1 MGLFSQIIV
10 ILVLIITVL
19 VLIYVFKKM
28 SDTKEELVTSESEKP
43 TMRLSR
49 FTRIVIFICFFVIH
63 LLNCSD
69 GGVVSARSNQIKEEL
84 QIDDKSFGIY
94 GSIVQIGRIV
104 GTLSVMVLLNLFD
117 RKYLIFFALILKCS
131 TFLIYFVTS
140 NYIVIMIFRFLQ
152 GFAHVFTYVYFPTWV
167 DQFGLQSYKTIMTSF
182 IQTASP
188 FGSVFGFNATT
199 FLGDYKYGF
208 ALLAFTILPLDFIL
222 LFMPDKFFSP
232 KIFFLKKKKEEHDGR
247 ESEYSLFEVDEE
259 KMKQK
264 QAEKEKKPEGPSI
277 WFQLLRPVFATIVL
291 ARTVLMFSFMGTHYW
306 IGDYFQNV
314 LGQDGK
320 VAKASVYSV
329 VSLFGPFTG
338 SMVGAAVCEKVGGY
352 TKRVSSLLCCGFSIL
367 TGICAV
373 LIPMTDDMMVFT
385 VELFLFFFF
394 ANCMM
399 PILIGISFNCVDKKL
414 KGASYGVNSLMCT
427 FLGNLPAPSVY
438 GFINDMYKE
447 TNKRM
452 AMACNLNY
460 IWVNTILIA
469 LNWYFRKDEGKEQ
482 KQEDETEL
490 KDIEENK

>member
-1 MGLFSQIIV
+1 
-10 ILVLIITVL
+10 
-19 VLIYVFKKM
+19 M
-28 SDTKEELVTSESEKP
+28 SDKQEKLVTSEEGKP
-43 TMRLSR
+43 HIRLSR
-49 FTRIVIFICFFVIH
+49 WTRIIIFVCFFIIH

-69 GGVVSARSNQIKEEL
+69 GGVVSARSNQIKKEL
-84 QIDDKSFGIY
+84 NINDKSFGIY
-94 GSIVQIGRIV
+94 GSIVQIGRII
-104 GTLSVMVLLNLFD
+104 GTLSVMILLNLFD
-117 RKYLIFFALILKCS
+117 RKYLIFFALILKCA
-131 TFLIYFVTS
+131 TFLIYFVTA
-140 NYIVIMIFRFLQ
+140 NYYIIMGFRFLQ
-152 GFAHVFTYVYFPTWV
+152 GFSHVFTYVYFPTWV
-167 DQFGLQSYKTIMTSF
+167 DQFGLQNYKTIMTSF

-188 FGSVFGFNATT
+188 FGSVFGFNVTT

-232 KIFFLKKKKEEHDGR
+232 KIFFYKVHKEEHDGR
-247 ESEYSLFEVDEE
+247 ESVFSLFEIDEE

-264 QAEKEKKPEGPSI
+264 QEEKAKKPEGPSI
-277 WFQLLRPVFATIVL
+277 WLQLLRPVFATIVL

-306 IGDYFQNV
+306 IGDYFQNA

-320 VAKASVYSV
+320 LAKASIYSV
-329 VSLFGPFTG
+329 VSLVGPFTG

-352 TKRVSSLLCCGFSIL
+352 TKRASSLLCCGFSVL

-373 LIPMTDDMMVFT
+373 LIPMTNDMMVFT

-438 GFINDMYKE
+438 GFINDIYKE
-447 TNKRM
+447 TNPKM

-469 LNWYFRKDEGKEQ
+469 LNFHFRKGEKTEVKDV
-482 KQEDETEL
+482 DETEL
-490 KDIEENK
+490 KTIDENKE

>member
-1 MGLFSQIIV
+1 
-10 ILVLIITVL
+10 
-19 VLIYVFKKM
+19 M
-28 SDTKEELVTSESEKP
+28 SDKQEKLVTSEEGKP
-43 TMRLSR
+43 HIRLSR
-49 FTRIVIFICFFVIH
+49 WTRIIIFVCFFIIH

-84 QIDDKSFGIY
+84 NINDKSFGIY
-94 GSIVQIGRIV
+94 GSIVQIGRII
-104 GTLSVMVLLNLFD
+104 GTLSVMILLNLFD
-117 RKYLIFFALILKCS
+117 RKYLIFFALVLKCA
-131 TFLIYFVTS
+131 TFLIYFITA
-140 NYIVIMIFRFLQ
+140 NYYIIMGFRFLQ
-152 GFAHVFTYVYFPTWV
+152 GFSHVFTYVYFPTWV
-167 DQFGLQSYKTIMTSF
+167 DQFGLQNYKTIMTSF

-188 FGSVFGFNATT
+188 FGSVFGFNVTT

-208 ALLAFTILPLDFIL
+208 ALLAFTIIPLDIIL

-232 KIFFLKKKKEEHDGR
+232 KIFFYKVHKEEHDGR
-247 ESEYSLFEVDEE
+247 ESVFSLFEIDEE
-259 KMKQK
+259 KMKKK
-264 QAEKEKKPEGPSI
+264 QEEKEKKPEGPSI
-277 WFQLLRPVFATIVL
+277 WLQLLRPVFATIVL

-306 IGDYFQNV
+306 IGDYFQNA

-320 VAKASVYSV
+320 LAKASIYSV
-329 VSLFGPFTG
+329 VSLVGPFTG

-352 TKRVSSLLCCGFSIL
+352 TKRASSLLCCGFSVL

-373 LIPMTDDMMVFT
+373 LIPMTNDMMIFT

-438 GFINDMYKE
+438 GFINDIYKE
-447 TNKRM
+447 TNPKM

-469 LNWYFRKDEGKEQ
+469 LNFHFRKGEKTEIKDV
-482 KQEDETEL
+482 DETEL
-490 KDIEENK
+490 KTIDENKE

>member
-1 MGLFSQIIV
+1 
-10 ILVLIITVL
+10 
-19 VLIYVFKKM
+19 M
-28 SDTKEELVTSESEKP
+28 SDKQEKLVTSEEGKP
-43 TMRLSR
+43 HIRLSR
-49 FTRIVIFICFFVIH
+49 WTRIIIFVCFFIIH

-84 QIDDKSFGIY
+84 NINDKSFGIY
-94 GSIVQIGRIV
+94 GSIVQIGRII
-104 GTLSVMVLLNLFD
+104 GTLSVMILLNLFD
-117 RKYLIFFALILKCS
+117 RKYLIFFALVLKCA
-131 TFLIYFVTS
+131 TFLIYFFTA
-140 NYIVIMIFRFLQ
+140 NYYIIMGFRFLQ
-152 GFAHVFTYVYFPTWV
+152 GFSHVFTYVYFPTWV
-167 DQFGLQSYKTIMTSF
+167 DQFGLQNYKTIMTSF

-208 ALLAFTILPLDFIL
+208 ALLACTILPLDIIL
-222 LFMPDKFFSP
+222 LCMPDKFFSP
-232 KIFFLKKKKEEHDGR
+232 KIFFYKVHKEEHDGR
-247 ESEYSLFEVDEE
+247 ESVFSLFEIDEE
-259 KMKQK
+259 KMKKK
-264 QAEKEKKPEGPSI
+264 QEEKEKKPEGPSI
-277 WFQLLRPVFATIVL
+277 WLQLLRPVFATIVL

-306 IGDYFQNV
+306 IGDYFQNA

-320 VAKASVYSV
+320 LAKASIYSV
-329 VSLFGPFTG
+329 VSLVGPFTG

-352 TKRVSSLLCCGFSIL
+352 TKRASSLLCCGFSVL

-373 LIPMTDDMMVFT
+373 LIPMTNDMMVFT

-438 GFINDMYKE
+438 GFINDIYKE
-447 TNKRM
+447 TNPKI

-469 LNWYFRKDEGKEQ
+469 LNFHFRKGEKTEIKDV
-482 KQEDETEL
+482 DETEL
-490 KDIEENK
+490 KTIDENKE

>member
-1 MGLFSQIIV
+1 
-10 ILVLIITVL
+10 
-19 VLIYVFKKM
+19 M
-28 SDTKEELVTSESEKP
+28 SDKQEKLVTSEEGKRHI
-43 TMRLSR
+43 RLSR
-49 FTRIVIFICFFVIH
+49 WTRIIIFVCFFIIH

-84 QIDDKSFGIY
+84 NINDKSFGIY
-94 GSIVQIGRIV
+94 GSIVQIGRII
-104 GTLSVMVLLNLFD
+104 GTLSVMILLNLFD
-117 RKYLIFFALILKCS
+117 RKYLIFFALILKCA
-131 TFLIYFVTS
+131 TFLIYFVTA
-140 NYIVIMIFRFLQ
+140 NYYIIMGFRFLQ
-152 GFAHVFTYVYFPTWV
+152 GFSHVFTYVYFPTWV
-167 DQFGLQSYKTIMTSF
+167 DQFGLQNYKTIMTSF

-188 FGSVFGFNATT
+188 FGSVFGFNVTT

-232 KIFFLKKKKEEHDGR
+232 KIFFYKVHKEEHDGR
-247 ESEYSLFEVDEE
+247 ESVFSLFEIDEE

-264 QAEKEKKPEGPSI
+264 QEEKAKKPEGPSI
-277 WFQLLRPVFATIVL
+277 WLQLLRPVFATIVL

-306 IGDYFQNV
+306 IGDYFQNA

-320 VAKASVYSV
+320 LAKASIYSV
-329 VSLFGPFTG
+329 VSLVGPFTG

-352 TKRVSSLLCCGFSIL
+352 TKRASSLLCCGFSVL

-373 LIPMTDDMMVFT
+373 LIPMTNDMMVFT

-438 GFINDMYKE
+438 GFINDIYKE
-447 TNKRM
+447 TNPKM

-469 LNWYFRKDEGKEQ
+469 LNFHFRKGEKTEIKDV
-482 KQEDETEL
+482 DETEL
-490 KDIEENK
+490 KTIDENKE

>member
-1 MGLFSQIIV
+1 
-10 ILVLIITVL
+10 
-19 VLIYVFKKM
+19 M
-28 SDTKEELVTSESEKP
+28 SDKQEKLVTSEEGKP
-43 TMRLSR
+43 HIRLSR
-49 FTRIVIFICFFVIH
+49 WTRIIIFVCFFIIH

-84 QIDDKSFGIY
+84 NINDKSFGIY
-94 GSIVQIGRIV
+94 GSIVQIGRII
-104 GTLSVMVLLNLFD
+104 GTLSVMILLNLFD
-117 RKYLIFFALILKCS
+117 RKYLIFFALLLKCA
-131 TFLIYFVTS
+131 TFVIYFFTA
-140 NYIVIMIFRFLQ
+140 NYYIIMGFRFLQ
-152 GFAHVFTYVYFPTWV
+152 GFSHVFTYVYFPTWV
-167 DQFGLQSYKTIMTSF
+167 DQFGLQNYKTIMTSF

-188 FGSVFGFNATT
+188 FGSVFGFNVTT

-208 ALLAFTILPLDFIL
+208 ALLAFTILPLDIIL
-222 LFMPDKFFSP
+222 LCMPDKFFSP
-232 KIFFLKKKKEEHDGR
+232 KIFFYKVHKEEHDGR
-247 ESEYSLFEVDEE
+247 ESVFSLFEIDEE
-259 KMKQK
+259 KMKKK
-264 QAEKEKKPEGPSI
+264 QEEKEKKPEGPSI
-277 WFQLLRPVFATIVL
+277 WLQLLRPVFATIVL

-306 IGDYFQNV
+306 IGDYFQNA

-320 VAKASVYSV
+320 LAKASIYSV
-329 VSLFGPFTG
+329 VSLVGPFTG

-352 TKRVSSLLCCGFSIL
+352 TKRASSLLCCGFSVL

-373 LIPMTDDMMVFT
+373 LIPMTNDMMVFT

-438 GFINDMYKE
+438 GFINDIYKE
-447 TNKRM
+447 TNPKM

-469 LNWYFRKDEGKEQ
+469 LNFHFRKGEKTEIKDV
-482 KQEDETEL
+482 DETEL
-490 KDIEENK
+490 KTIDENKE

>member
-1 MGLFSQIIV
+1 
-10 ILVLIITVL
+10 
-19 VLIYVFKKM
+19 M

-43 TMRLSR
+43 TLRLSR

-94 GSIVQIGRIV
+94 GSIVQIGRII

-338 SMVGAAVCEKVGGY
+338 SMVGAAVCEKAGGY

-490 KDIEENK
+490 KDMEENK

>member
-1 MGLFSQIIV
+1 
-10 ILVLIITVL
+10 
-19 VLIYVFKKM
+19 M
-28 SDTKEELVTSESEKP
+28 SDKQENLVTSEEGKAHI
-43 TMRLSR
+43 RLSR
-49 FTRIVIFICFFVIH
+49 WARFIIFVCFFIIH

-84 QIDDKSFGIY
+84 NINDKSFGIY
-94 GSIVQIGRIV
+94 GSIVQIGRII
-104 GTLSVMVLLNLFD
+104 GTLSVMILLNLFD
-117 RKYLIFFALILKCS
+117 RKYLIFFALILKCA
-131 TFLIYFVTS
+131 TFLIYFITA
-140 NYIVIMIFRFLQ
+140 NYYIIMGFRFLQ
-152 GFAHVFTYVYFPTWV
+152 GFSHVFTYVYFPTWV
-167 DQFGLQSYKTIMTSF
+167 DQFGLQNYKTIMTSF

-232 KIFFLKKKKEEHDGR
+232 KIFFYKVHKEEHDGR
-247 ESEYSLFEVDEE
+247 ESVFSLFEIDEE
-259 KMKQK
+259 KMKKK
-264 QAEKEKKPEGPSI
+264 QEEKEKKPEGPSI
-277 WFQLLRPVFATIVL
+277 WLQLLRPVFATIVL

-306 IGDYFQNV
+306 IGDYFQNA

-320 VAKASVYSV
+320 LAKASIYSV
-329 VSLFGPFTG
+329 VSLVGPFTG

-352 TKRVSSLLCCGFSIL
+352 TKRASSLLCCGFSVL

-373 LIPMTDDMMVFT
+373 LIPMTNDMMVFT

-438 GFINDMYKE
+438 GFINDIYKE
-447 TNKRM
+447 TNPKM

-469 LNWYFRKDEGKEQ
+469 LNFHFRKGEKTEIKDV
-482 KQEDETEL
+482 DETEL
-490 KDIEENK
+490 KTIDENKE

>member
-1 MGLFSQIIV
+1 
-10 ILVLIITVL
+10 
-19 VLIYVFKKM
+19 M
-28 SDTKEELVTSESEKP
+28 SDKQEKLVTSEEGKP
-43 TMRLSR
+43 HIRLSR
-49 FTRIVIFICFFVIH
+49 WTRIIIFVCFFIIH

-84 QIDDKSFGIY
+84 NINDKSFGIY
-94 GSIVQIGRIV
+94 GSIVQIGRII
-104 GTLSVMVLLNLFD
+104 GTLSVMILLNLFD
-117 RKYLIFFALILKCS
+117 RKYLIFFALILKCA
-131 TFLIYFVTS
+131 TFLIYFFTA
-140 NYIVIMIFRFLQ
+140 NYYIIMGFRFLQ
-152 GFAHVFTYVYFPTWV
+152 GFSHVFTYVYFPTWV
-167 DQFGLQSYKTIMTSF
+167 DQFGLQNYKTIMTSF

-188 FGSVFGFNATT
+188 FGSVFGFNVTT

-208 ALLAFTILPLDFIL
+208 ALLAFTILPLDIIL

-232 KIFFLKKKKEEHDGR
+232 KIFFYKVHKEEHDGR
-247 ESEYSLFEVDEE
+247 ESVFSLFEIDEE
-259 KMKQK
+259 KMKKK
-264 QAEKEKKPEGPSI
+264 QEEKEKKPEGPSI
-277 WFQLLRPVFATIVL
+277 WLQLLRPVFATIVL

-306 IGDYFQNV
+306 IGDYFQNA

-320 VAKASVYSV
+320 LAKASIYSV
-329 VSLFGPFTG
+329 VSLVGPFTG

-352 TKRVSSLLCCGFSIL
+352 TKRASSLLCCGFSVL

-373 LIPMTDDMMVFT
+373 LIPMTNDMMVFT

-438 GFINDMYKE
+438 GFINDIYKE
-447 TNKRM
+447 TNPKM

-469 LNWYFRKDEGKEQ
+469 LNFHFRKGEKTEIKDV
-482 KQEDETEL
+482 DETEL
-490 KDIEENK
+490 KTIDENKE

>member
-1 MGLFSQIIV
+1 
-10 ILVLIITVL
+10 
-19 VLIYVFKKM
+19 M
-28 SDTKEELVTSESEKP
+28 SDKQENLVTSEEGKAHI
-43 TMRLSR
+43 RLSR
-49 FTRIVIFICFFVIH
+49 WARFIIFVCFFIIH

-84 QIDDKSFGIY
+84 NINDKSFGIY
-94 GSIVQIGRIV
+94 GSIVQIGRII
-104 GTLSVMVLLNLFD
+104 GTLSVMILLNLFD
-117 RKYLIFFALILKCS
+117 RKYLIFFALILKCA
-131 TFLIYFVTS
+131 TFLIYFITA
-140 NYIVIMIFRFLQ
+140 NYYIIMGFRFLQ
-152 GFAHVFTYVYFPTWV
+152 GFSHVFTYVYFPTWV
-167 DQFGLQSYKTIMTSF
+167 DQFGLQNYKTIMTSF

-188 FGSVFGFNATT
+188 FGSVFGFNVTT

-208 ALLAFTILPLDFIL
+208 ALLAFTILPLDIIL

-232 KIFFLKKKKEEHDGR
+232 KIFFYKVHKEEHDGR
-247 ESEYSLFEVDEE
+247 ESVFSLFEIDEE

-264 QAEKEKKPEGPSI
+264 QEEKAKKPEGPSI
-277 WFQLLRPVFATIVL
+277 WLQLLRPVFATIVL

-306 IGDYFQNV
+306 IGDYFQNA

-320 VAKASVYSV
+320 LAKASIYSV
-329 VSLFGPFTG
+329 VSLVGPFTG

-352 TKRVSSLLCCGFSIL
+352 TKRASSLLCCGFSVL

-373 LIPMTDDMMVFT
+373 LIPMTNDMMVFT

-438 GFINDMYKE
+438 GFINDIYKE
-447 TNKRM
+447 TNPKM

-469 LNWYFRKDEGKEQ
+469 LNFHFRKGEKTEIKDV
-482 KQEDETEL
+482 DETEL
-490 KDIEENK
+490 KTIDENKE

>member
-1 MGLFSQIIV
+1 
-10 ILVLIITVL
+10 
-19 VLIYVFKKM
+19 M
-28 SDTKEELVTSESEKP
+28 SDKQENLVTSEEGKAHI
-43 TMRLSR
+43 RLSR
-49 FTRIVIFICFFVIH
+49 WARFIIFVCFFIIH

-84 QIDDKSFGIY
+84 QINDKSFGIY
-94 GSIVQIGRIV
+94 GSIVQIGRII
-104 GTLSVMVLLNLFD
+104 GTLSVMILLNLFD
-117 RKYLIFFALILKCS
+117 RKYLIFFALLLKCA
-131 TFLIYFVTS
+131 TFLIYFVTT
-140 NYIVIMIFRFLQ
+140 NYFVIMAFRFLQ
-152 GFAHVFTYVYFPTWV
+152 GFSHVFTYVYFPTWV
-167 DQFGLQSYKTIMTSF
+167 DQFGFQNYKTIMTSF

-222 LFMPDKFFSP
+222 LFMPDKYFSP
-232 KIFFLKKKKEEHDGR
+232 KIFFYKTLKEDHDGR
-247 ESEYSLFEVDEE
+247 ESVFSLFEVDEE

-277 WFQLLRPVFATIVL
+277 WLQLLRPVFATIVL

-320 VAKASVYSV
+320 LAKASVYSV
-329 VSLFGPFTG
+329 VSLVGPFTG
-338 SMVGAAVCEKVGGY
+338 SMAGAAVCEKVGGY
-352 TKRVSSLLCCGFSIL
+352 TKRASSLLCCGFSIL

-373 LIPMTDDMMVFT
+373 LIPMTNDMMVFT
-385 VELFLFFFF
+385 VELFFFFFF

-438 GFINDMYKE
+438 GFINDKYKD
-447 TNKRM
+447 TNPKM

-469 LNWYFRKDEGKEQ
+469 LNFHFRKGENIEVKEV
-482 KQEDETEL
+482 EETEL
-490 KDIEENK
+490 KAIEENKE

>member
-1 MGLFSQIIV
+1 
-10 ILVLIITVL
+10 
-19 VLIYVFKKM
+19 M
-28 SDTKEELVTSESEKP
+28 SDKQEKLVTSEEGKP
-43 TMRLSR
+43 HIRLSR
-49 FTRIVIFICFFVIH
+49 WTRIIIFVCFFIIH

-84 QIDDKSFGIY
+84 NINDKSFGIY
-94 GSIVQIGRIV
+94 GSIVQIGRII
-104 GTLSVMVLLNLFD
+104 GTLSVMILLNLFD
-117 RKYLIFFALILKCS
+117 RKYLIFFALILKCA
-131 TFLIYFVTS
+131 TFLIYFITA
-140 NYIVIMIFRFLQ
+140 NYYIIMGFRFLQ
-152 GFAHVFTYVYFPTWV
+152 GFSHVFTYVYFPTWV
-167 DQFGLQSYKTIMTSF
+167 DQFGLQNYKTIMTSF

-208 ALLAFTILPLDFIL
+208 ALLSFTILPLDFIL

-232 KIFFLKKKKEEHDGR
+232 KIFFYKVHKEEHDGR
-247 ESEYSLFEVDEE
+247 ESVFSLFEIDEE
-259 KMKQK
+259 KMKKK
-264 QAEKEKKPEGPSI
+264 QEEKEKKPEGPSI
-277 WFQLLRPVFATIVL
+277 WLQLLRPVFATIVL

-306 IGDYFQNV
+306 IGDYFQNA

-320 VAKASVYSV
+320 LAKASIYSV
-329 VSLFGPFTG
+329 VSLVGPFTG

-352 TKRVSSLLCCGFSIL
+352 TKRASSLLCCGFSVL

-373 LIPMTDDMMVFT
+373 LIPMTNDMMVFT

-438 GFINDMYKE
+438 GFINDIYKE
-447 TNKRM
+447 TNPKM

-469 LNWYFRKDEGKEQ
+469 LNFHFRKGEKTEIKDV
-482 KQEDETEL
+482 DETEL
-490 KDIEENK
+490 KTIDENKE

>member
-1 MGLFSQIIV
+1 
-10 ILVLIITVL
+10 
-19 VLIYVFKKM
+19 M
-28 SDTKEELVTSESEKP
+28 SDKQEKLVTTEEGKP
-43 TMRLSR
+43 HIRLSR
-49 FTRIVIFICFFVIH
+49 WTRILIFVCFFVIH

-69 GGVVSARSNQIKEEL
+69 GGVVSARSNQIKKEL
-84 QIDDKSFGIY
+84 NINDKSFGFY
-94 GSIVQIGRIV
+94 GSIVQIGRII
-104 GTLSVMVLLNLFD
+104 GTLSVMILLNLFD
-117 RKYLIFFALILKCS
+117 RKYLIFLALILKCA
-131 TFLIYFVTS
+131 TFLIYFVTT
-140 NYIVIMIFRFLQ
+140 NYYIIMVFRFLQ
-152 GFAHVFTYVYFPTWV
+152 GFSHVFTYVYFPTWV
-167 DQFGLQSYKTIMTSF
+167 DQFGLQNYKTIMTSF

-208 ALLAFTILPLDFIL
+208 ALLAFTILPLDVIL
-222 LFMPDKFFSP
+222 VFMPNRFFSP
-232 KIFFLKKKKEEHDGR
+232 KIFFYKTEREEHDGR
-247 ESEYSLFEVDEE
+247 ESVFSLFEIDEE

-277 WFQLLRPVFATIVL
+277 WLQLLRPVFATIVL

-320 VAKASVYSV
+320 MAKASVYSV
-329 VSLFGPFTG
+329 VSLVGPFTG

-352 TKRVSSLLCCGFSIL
+352 TKRASSLLCCGFSVL

-373 LIPMTDDMMVFT
+373 LIPMTNDMMVFT

-438 GFINDMYKE
+438 GFINDLYKE
-447 TNKRM
+447 TNPKM
-452 AMACNLNY
+452 AMTCNLNY

-469 LNWYFRKDEGKEQ
+469 LNFYFRKSEKTEIKEI
-482 KQEDETEL
+482 DETEL
-490 KDIEENK
+490 KTIDENKE

>member
-1 MGLFSQIIV
+1 
-10 ILVLIITVL
+10 
-19 VLIYVFKKM
+19 M
-28 SDTKEELVTSESEKP
+28 SDKQENLVTSEEGKAHI
-43 TMRLSR
+43 RLSR
-49 FTRIVIFICFFVIH
+49 WARFIIFVCFFIIH

-84 QIDDKSFGIY
+84 QINDKSFGIY
-94 GSIVQIGRIV
+94 GSIVQIGRII
-104 GTLSVMVLLNLFD
+104 GTLSVMILLNLFD
-117 RKYLIFFALILKCS
+117 RKYLIFIALLLKCA
-131 TFLIYFVTS
+131 TFLIYFVTT
-140 NYIVIMIFRFLQ
+140 NYFVIMAFRFLQ
-152 GFAHVFTYVYFPTWV
+152 GFSHVFTYVYFPTWV
-167 DQFGLQSYKTIMTSF
+167 DQFGFQNYKTIMTSF

-222 LFMPDKFFSP
+222 LFMPNKYFSP
-232 KIFFLKKKKEEHDGR
+232 KIFFYKTIKEDHDGR
-247 ESEYSLFEVDEE
+247 ESVFSLFEVDEE

-277 WFQLLRPVFATIVL
+277 WLQLLRPVFATIVL

-320 VAKASVYSV
+320 LAKASVYSV
-329 VSLFGPFTG
+329 VSLVGPFTG

-352 TKRVSSLLCCGFSIL
+352 TKRASSLLCCGFSIL

-373 LIPMTDDMMVFT
+373 LIPMTNDMMVFT

-438 GFINDMYKE
+438 GFINDIYKD
-447 TNKRM
+447 TNPKM

-469 LNWYFRKDEGKEQ
+469 LNFHFRKGENTEVKEV
-482 KQEDETEL
+482 EETEL
-490 KDIEENK
+490 KAIEENKE

>member
-1 MGLFSQIIV
+1 
-10 ILVLIITVL
+10 
-19 VLIYVFKKM
+19 M

-84 QIDDKSFGIY
+84 QINDKSFGIY
-94 GSIVQIGRIV
+94 GSIVQIGRII

-338 SMVGAAVCEKVGGY
+338 SMVGAAFCEKVGGY
-352 TKRVSSLLCCGFSIL
+352 TKRVSSLLCCGFSVL

-414 KGASYGVNSLMCT
+414 KGASYSVNSLMCT

>member
-1 MGLFSQIIV
+1 
-10 ILVLIITVL
+10 
-19 VLIYVFKKM
+19 M
-28 SDTKEELVTSESEKP
+28 SDKQENLVTSEEGKP
-43 TMRLSR
+43 HIRLSR
-49 FTRIVIFICFFVIH
+49 WTRLIIFTCFFVIH

-84 QIDDKSFGIY
+84 NINDKSFGLY
-94 GSIVQIGRIV
+94 GSIVQIGRII
-104 GTLSVMVLLNLFD
+104 GTLSVMILLNLFD
-117 RKYLIFFALILKCS
+117 RKYLIFFALLLKCA
-131 TFLIYFVTS
+131 TFLIYFVTT
-140 NYIVIMIFRFLQ
+140 NYFIIMGFRFLQ
-152 GFAHVFTYVYFPTWV
+152 GFSHVFTYVYFPTWV
-167 DQFGLQSYKTIMTSF
+167 DQFGFQNYKTIMTSF

-208 ALLAFTILPLDFIL
+208 ALLAFTILPLDIIL

-232 KIFFLKKKKEEHDGR
+232 KIFFYKVEKEEHDGR
-247 ESEYSLFEVDEE
+247 ESVFSLFEIDEE

-277 WFQLLRPVFATIVL
+277 WLQLLRPVFATIVL

-306 IGDYFQNV
+306 IGDYFQNA

-320 VAKASVYSV
+320 LAKASVYSV
-329 VSLFGPFTG
+329 VSLVGPFTG
-338 SMVGAAVCEKVGGY
+338 SMVGAAVCERVGGY
-352 TKRVSSLLCCGFSIL
+352 TKRASSLLCCGFSVL

-373 LIPMTDDMMVFT
+373 LIPMTNDMMVFT

-438 GFINDMYKE
+438 GFINDLYKE
-447 TNKRM
+447 TSPKF

-469 LNWYFRKDEGKEQ
+469 LNFHFRKAEKTEIKEV
-482 KQEDETEL
+482 DETEL
-490 KDIEENK
+490 KTIDENKE

>member
-1 MGLFSQIIV
+1 
-10 ILVLIITVL
+10 
-19 VLIYVFKKM
+19 M
-28 SDTKEELVTSESEKP
+28 SDKQEKLVTSEEGKP
-43 TMRLSR
+43 HIRLSR
-49 FTRIVIFICFFVIH
+49 WTRIIIFACFFIIH

-84 QIDDKSFGIY
+84 NINDKSFGIY
-94 GSIVQIGRIV
+94 GSIVQIGRII
-104 GTLSVMVLLNLFD
+104 GTLSVMILLNLFD
-117 RKYLIFFALILKCS
+117 RKYLIFCALILKCA
-131 TFLIYFVTS
+131 TFLIYFVTT
-140 NYIVIMIFRFLQ
+140 NYFIIMGFRFLQ
-152 GFAHVFTYVYFPTWV
+152 GFSHVFTYVYFPTWV
-167 DQFGLQSYKTIMTSF
+167 DQFGLQNYKTIMTSF

-208 ALLAFTILPLDFIL
+208 ALLAFTILPLDIIL
-222 LFMPDKFFSP
+222 LFMPNKFFSP
-232 KIFFLKKKKEEHDGR
+232 KIFFYKVHKEEHDGR
-247 ESEYSLFEVDEE
+247 ESVFSLFEIDEE

-264 QAEKEKKPEGPSI
+264 QEEKAKKPEGPSI
-277 WFQLLRPVFATIVL
+277 WLQLLRPVFATIVL

-306 IGDYFQNV
+306 IGDYFQNA

-320 VAKASVYSV
+320 LAKASIYSV
-329 VSLFGPFTG
+329 VSLVGPFTG

-352 TKRVSSLLCCGFSIL
+352 TKRASSLLCCGFSVL

-373 LIPMTDDMMVFT
+373 LIPMTNDMMVFT

-438 GFINDMYKE
+438 GFINDIYKE
-447 TNKRM
+447 TNPKM

-469 LNWYFRKDEGKEQ
+469 LNFHFRKGEKTEIKDV
-482 KQEDETEL
+482 DETEL
-490 KDIEENK
+490 KTIDENKE

>member
-1 MGLFSQIIV
+1 
-10 ILVLIITVL
+10 
-19 VLIYVFKKM
+19 M
-28 SDTKEELVTSESEKP
+28 SDKQEKLVTSEEGKP
-43 TMRLSR
+43 HIRLSR
-49 FTRIVIFICFFVIH
+49 WTRIIIFVCFFIIH

-84 QIDDKSFGIY
+84 NINDKSFGIY
-94 GSIVQIGRIV
+94 GSIVQIGRII
-104 GTLSVMVLLNLFD
+104 GTLSVMFLLNLFD
-117 RKYLIFFALILKCS
+117 RKYLIFFALVLKCA
-131 TFLIYFVTS
+131 TFLIYFFTA
-140 NYIVIMIFRFLQ
+140 NYYIIMGFRFLQ
-152 GFAHVFTYVYFPTWV
+152 GFSHVFTYVYFPTWV
-167 DQFGLQSYKTIMTSF
+167 DQFGLQNYKTIMTSF

-232 KIFFLKKKKEEHDGR
+232 KIFFYKVHKEEHDGR
-247 ESEYSLFEVDEE
+247 ESVFSLFEIDEE
-259 KMKQK
+259 KMKKK
-264 QAEKEKKPEGPSI
+264 QEEKEKKPEGPSI
-277 WFQLLRPVFATIVL
+277 WLQLLRPVFATIVL

-306 IGDYFQNV
+306 IGDYFQNA

-320 VAKASVYSV
+320 LAKASIYSV
-329 VSLFGPFTG
+329 VSLVGPFTG

-352 TKRVSSLLCCGFSIL
+352 TKRASSLLCCGFSVL

-373 LIPMTDDMMVFT
+373 LIPMTNDMMVFT

-438 GFINDMYKE
+438 GFINDIYKE
-447 TNKRM
+447 TNPKM

-469 LNWYFRKDEGKEQ
+469 LNFHFRKGEKTEIKDV
-482 KQEDETEL
+482 DETEL
-490 KDIEENK
+490 KTIDENKE

>member
-1 MGLFSQIIV
+1 
-10 ILVLIITVL
+10 
-19 VLIYVFKKM
+19 M
-28 SDTKEELVTSESEKP
+28 SDKQEKLVTSEEGKP
-43 TMRLSR
+43 HIRLSR
-49 FTRIVIFICFFVIH
+49 WTRIIIFVCFFIIH

-84 QIDDKSFGIY
+84 NINDKSFGIY
-94 GSIVQIGRIV
+94 GSIVQIGRII
-104 GTLSVMVLLNLFD
+104 GTLSVMILLNLFD
-117 RKYLIFFALILKCS
+117 RKYIIFFALILKCA
-131 TFLIYFVTS
+131 TFLIYFVTA
-140 NYIVIMIFRFLQ
+140 NYYIIMGFRFLQ
-152 GFAHVFTYVYFPTWV
+152 GFSHVFTYVYFPTWV
-167 DQFGLQSYKTIMTSF
+167 DQFGLQNYKTIMTSF

-188 FGSVFGFNATT
+188 FGSVFGFNVTT

-232 KIFFLKKKKEEHDGR
+232 KIFFYKVHKEEHDGR
-247 ESEYSLFEVDEE
+247 ESVFSLFEIDEE

-264 QAEKEKKPEGPSI
+264 QEEKAKKPEGPSI
-277 WFQLLRPVFATIVL
+277 WLQLLRPVFATIVL

-306 IGDYFQNV
+306 IGDYFQNA

-320 VAKASVYSV
+320 LAKASIYSV
-329 VSLFGPFTG
+329 VSLVGPFTG

-352 TKRVSSLLCCGFSIL
+352 TKRASSLLCCGFSVL

-373 LIPMTDDMMVFT
+373 LIPMTNDMMVFT

-438 GFINDMYKE
+438 GFINDIYKE
-447 TNKRM
+447 TNPKM

-469 LNWYFRKDEGKEQ
+469 LNFHFRKGEKTEIKDV
-482 KQEDETEL
+482 DETEL
-490 KDIEENK
+490 KTIDENKE

>member
-1 MGLFSQIIV
+1 
-10 ILVLIITVL
+10 
-19 VLIYVFKKM
+19 M
-28 SDTKEELVTSESEKP
+28 SDKQEKLVTSEEGKP
-43 TMRLSR
+43 HIRLSR
-49 FTRIVIFICFFVIH
+49 WTRIIIFVCFFIIH

-84 QIDDKSFGIY
+84 NINDKSFGIY
-94 GSIVQIGRIV
+94 GSIVQIGRII
-104 GTLSVMVLLNLFD
+104 GTLSVMILLNLFD
-117 RKYLIFFALILKCS
+117 RKYLIFFALILKCA
-131 TFLIYFVTS
+131 TFLIYFFTA
-140 NYIVIMIFRFLQ
+140 NYYIIMGFRFLQ
-152 GFAHVFTYVYFPTWV
+152 GFSHVFTYVYFPTWV
-167 DQFGLQSYKTIMTSF
+167 DQFGLQNYKTIMTSF

-188 FGSVFGFNATT
+188 FGSVFGFNVTT

-232 KIFFLKKKKEEHDGR
+232 KIFFYKVHKEEHDGR
-247 ESEYSLFEVDEE
+247 ESVFSLFEIDEE

-264 QAEKEKKPEGPSI
+264 QEEKAKKPEGPSI
-277 WFQLLRPVFATIVL
+277 WLQLLRPVFATIVL

-306 IGDYFQNV
+306 IGDYFQNA

-320 VAKASVYSV
+320 LAKASIYSV
-329 VSLFGPFTG
+329 VSLVGPFTG

-352 TKRVSSLLCCGFSIL
+352 TKRASSLLCCGFSVL

-373 LIPMTDDMMVFT
+373 LIPMTNDMMVFT

-438 GFINDMYKE
+438 GFINDIYKE
-447 TNKRM
+447 TNPKM

-469 LNWYFRKDEGKEQ
+469 LNFHFRKGEKTEIKDV
-482 KQEDETEL
+482 DETEL
-490 KDIEENK
+490 KTIDENKE

>member
-1 MGLFSQIIV
+1 
-10 ILVLIITVL
+10 
-19 VLIYVFKKM
+19 M
-28 SDTKEELVTSESEKP
+28 SDKQEKLVTTEEGKP
-43 TMRLSR
+43 HIRLSR
-49 FTRIVIFICFFVIH
+49 WTRILIFVCFFVIH

-69 GGVVSARSNQIKEEL
+69 GGVVSARSNQIKKEL
-84 QIDDKSFGIY
+84 NINDKSFGLY
-94 GSIVQIGRIV
+94 GSIVQIGRII
-104 GTLSVMVLLNLFD
+104 GTLSVMILLNLFD
-117 RKYLIFFALILKCS
+117 RKYLIFLALILKCA
-131 TFLIYFVTS
+131 TFLIYFVTT
-140 NYIVIMIFRFLQ
+140 NYYIIMVFRFLQ
-152 GFAHVFTYVYFPTWV
+152 GFSHVFTYVYFPTWV
-167 DQFGLQSYKTIMTSF
+167 DQFGLQNYKTIMTSF

-208 ALLAFTILPLDFIL
+208 ALLAFTILPLDVIL
-222 LFMPDKFFSP
+222 VFMPNRFFSP
-232 KIFFLKKKKEEHDGR
+232 KIFFYKTEREEHDGR
-247 ESEYSLFEVDEE
+247 ESVFSLFEIDEE

-277 WFQLLRPVFATIVL
+277 WLQLLRPVFATIVL

-320 VAKASVYSV
+320 MAKASVYSV
-329 VSLFGPFTG
+329 VSLVGPFTG

-352 TKRVSSLLCCGFSIL
+352 TKRASSLLCCGFSVL

-373 LIPMTDDMMVFT
+373 LIPMTNDMMVFT

-438 GFINDMYKE
+438 GFINDLYKE
-447 TNKRM
+447 TNPKM
-452 AMACNLNY
+452 AMTCNLNY

-469 LNWYFRKDEGKEQ
+469 LNFYFRKSEKTEIKEI
-482 KQEDETEL
+482 DETEL
-490 KDIEENK
+490 KTIDENKE

>member
-1 MGLFSQIIV
+1 
-10 ILVLIITVL
+10 
-19 VLIYVFKKM
+19 M
-28 SDTKEELVTSESEKP
+28 SDKQEKLVTSEEGKP
-43 TMRLSR
+43 HIRLSR
-49 FTRIVIFICFFVIH
+49 WTRIIIFVCFFIIH

-84 QIDDKSFGIY
+84 NINDKSFGIY
-94 GSIVQIGRIV
+94 GSIVQIGRII
-104 GTLSVMVLLNLFD
+104 GTLSVMILLNLFD
-117 RKYLIFFALILKCS
+117 RKYLIFFALILKCA
-131 TFLIYFVTS
+131 TFLIYFITA
-140 NYIVIMIFRFLQ
+140 NYYIIMGFRFLQ
-152 GFAHVFTYVYFPTWV
+152 GFSHVFTYVYFPTWV
-167 DQFGLQSYKTIMTSF
+167 DQFGLQNYKTIMTSF

-188 FGSVFGFNATT
+188 FGSVFGFNVTT

-208 ALLAFTILPLDFIL
+208 ALLAFTILPLDIIL

-232 KIFFLKKKKEEHDGR
+232 KIFFYKVHKEEHDGR
-247 ESEYSLFEVDEE
+247 ESVFSLFEIDEE
-259 KMKQK
+259 KMKKK
-264 QAEKEKKPEGPSI
+264 QEEKEKKPEGPSI
-277 WFQLLRPVFATIVL
+277 WLQLLRPVFATIVL

-306 IGDYFQNV
+306 IGDYFQNA

-320 VAKASVYSV
+320 LAKASIYSV
-329 VSLFGPFTG
+329 VSLVGPFTG

-352 TKRVSSLLCCGFSIL
+352 TKRASSLLCCGFSVL

-373 LIPMTDDMMVFT
+373 LIPMTNDMMVFT

-438 GFINDMYKE
+438 GFINDLYKK
-447 TNKRM
+447 TNPKM

-469 LNWYFRKDEGKEQ
+469 LNFHFRKGEKTEIKDV
-482 KQEDETEL
+482 DETEL
-490 KDIEENK
+490 KTIDENKE

>member
-1 MGLFSQIIV
+1 
-10 ILVLIITVL
+10 
-19 VLIYVFKKM
+19 M
-28 SDTKEELVTSESEKP
+28 SDKQENLVTSEEGKAHI
-43 TMRLSR
+43 RLSR
-49 FTRIVIFICFFVIH
+49 WARFIIFVCFFIIH

-84 QIDDKSFGIY
+84 QINDKSFGIY
-94 GSIVQIGRIV
+94 GSIVQIGRII
-104 GTLSVMVLLNLFD
+104 GTLSVMILLNLFD
-117 RKYLIFFALILKCS
+117 RKYLIFVALLLKCA
-131 TFLIYFVTS
+131 TFLIYFVTT
-140 NYIVIMIFRFLQ
+140 NYFVIMAFRFLQ
-152 GFAHVFTYVYFPTWV
+152 GFSHVFTYVYFPTWV
-167 DQFGLQSYKTIMTSF
+167 DQFGFQNYKTIMTSF

-222 LFMPDKFFSP
+222 LFMPDKYFSP
-232 KIFFLKKKKEEHDGR
+232 KIFFYKTIKEDHDGR
-247 ESEYSLFEVDEE
+247 ESVFSLFEVDEE

-277 WFQLLRPVFATIVL
+277 WLQLLRPVFATIVL

-320 VAKASVYSV
+320 LAKASVYSV
-329 VSLFGPFTG
+329 VSLVGPFTG
-338 SMVGAAVCEKVGGY
+338 SMAGAAVCEKVGGY
-352 TKRVSSLLCCGFSIL
+352 TKRASSLLCCGFSIL

-373 LIPMTDDMMVFT
+373 LIPMTNDMMVFT

-438 GFINDMYKE
+438 GFINDKYKD
-447 TNKRM
+447 TNPKM

-469 LNWYFRKDEGKEQ
+469 LNFHFRKGENIEVKEV
-482 KQEDETEL
+482 EETEL
-490 KDIEENK
+490 KAIEENKE